1 MFDPVERARDLFEAL
16 DVDGDGAVTE
26 EEFITGCLK
35 DEAFIMLLERF
46 SGDDIWGIW
55 APGSNIP
62 LLCLCVVICILNI
75 ASHYAAILYCPLY
88 IQQENN

>member
-46 SGDDIWGIW
+46 SGDDIWGI
-55 APGSNIP
+55 
-62 LLCLCVVICILNI
+62 
-75 ASHYAAILYCPLY
+75 
-88 IQQENN
+88 